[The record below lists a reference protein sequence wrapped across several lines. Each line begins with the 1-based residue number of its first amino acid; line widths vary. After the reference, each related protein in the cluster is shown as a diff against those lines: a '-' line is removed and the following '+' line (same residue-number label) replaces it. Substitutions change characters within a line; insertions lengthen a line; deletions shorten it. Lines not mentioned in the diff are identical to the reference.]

1 MTWNG
6 EDLDIEAYLARVGHE
21 GEPKPDFDTLRALH
35 RAHVASIP
43 FENLEMMLERPVP
56 LDLAALQDKLV
67 RQRRGGYCYEQN
79 LLFAAVL
86 ERIGFAVTG
95 LGARVRAGASSRR
108 AVTHMLLK
116 VEADG
121 REWHCDVGFG
131 AEGLLEPI
139 PLGRGQGEGH
149 DEGGVLQ
156 DVPQDVRQDVRQ
168 GKWRFGIVQEAN
180 GARVLRTEHADGW
193 FDLYEYTLE
202 ERLPVDYVVMNH
214 YTSTHPRS
222 SFIRRPVVQRAAPDV
237 RRTLVGEH
245 LTVTRPDGTSDERD
259 LSAQELAEVLAR
271 EFGIE
276 LNAED
281 RAELIR
287 AHYAGA

>member
-6 EDLDIEAYLARVGHE
+6 EEVDIEAYLARIGHE
-21 GEPKPDFDTLRALH
+21 GGTKPDLDTLRALH
-35 RAHVASIP
+35 RAHVAAIP
-43 FENLEMMLERPVP
+43 FENLEMMLGRSVP

-95 LGARVRAGASSRR
+95 LGGRVRAGASSRR

-121 REWHCDVGFG
+121 RQWHCDVGFG

-139 PLGRGQGEGH
+139 PMG
-149 DEGGVLQ
+149 DEG
-156 DVPQDVRQDVRQ
+156 DVRQDVRQ
-168 GKWRFGIVQEAN
+168 GEWRFGIVQEAN

-214 YTSTHPRS
+214 YTSTHPLS
-222 SFIRRPVVQRAAPDV
+222 PFIRRPVIQRPTPEE
-237 RRTLVGEH
+237 RRTLVGDR
-245 LTVTRPDGTSDERD
+245 LTVMRPDGTSDERRV
-259 LSAQELAEVLAR
+259 SAGELGEVLDR

-276 LNAED
+276 LNADD

>member
-6 EDLDIEAYLARVGHE
+6 EELDIAAYLAKVGYE
-21 GEPKPDFDTLRALH
+21 GEAKPDFDTLRALH
-35 RAHVASIP
+35 RAHVAAIP
-43 FENLEMMLERPVP
+43 FENLEMMVGRPVP

-79 LLFAAVL
+79 LLFAAAL
-86 ERIGFAVTG
+86 ERIGFPVTG

-121 REWHCDVGFG
+121 QQWHCDVGFG

-139 PLGRGQGEGH
+139 LMGD
-149 DEGGVLQ
+149 DEV
-156 DVPQDVRQDVRQ
+156 DVRQ
-168 GKWRFGIVQEAN
+168 GAWRFGIVQAAN

-193 FDLYEYTLE
+193 FDLYEYTWE

-214 YTSTHPRS
+214 YTSTHPKS
-222 SFIRRPVVQRAAPDV
+222 SFIRRPVLQRAAPDA
-237 RRTLVGEH
+237 RRMLVGEH
-245 LTVTRPDGTSDERD
+245 LTVTRPDGTSGERD
-259 LSAQELAEVLAR
+259 VSADELGDVLAR

-276 LNAED
+276 LNAD
-281 RAELIR
+281 DYAELIR
-287 AHYAGA
+287 KHYAGA

>member
-6 EDLDIEAYLARVGHE
+6 EELHIEAYLARVGHE
-21 GEPKPDFDTLRALH
+21 GEAKPDFDTLRALH

-43 FENLEMMLERPVP
+43 FENLEMMLGRSVP
-56 LDLAALQDKLV
+56 LDLGALQDKLV

-79 LLFAAVL
+79 LLFAAAL

-95 LGARVRAGASSRR
+95 LGARVRVGASSRR
-108 AVTHMLLK
+108 AVTHMLLR

-121 REWHCDVGFG
+121 RQWHCDVGFG

-139 PLGRGQGEGH
+139 PMG
-149 DEGGVLQ
+149 DEG
-156 DVPQDVRQDVRQ
+156 DVRQDVRQ
-168 GKWRFGIVQEAN
+168 GEWRFGIVQEAN

-202 ERLPVDYVVMNH
+202 ERLTVDYVVMNH
-214 YTSTHPRS
+214 YTSTHPLS
-222 SFIRRPVVQRAAPDV
+222 SFIRRPVIQRAAPEM
-237 RRTLVGEH
+237 RRTLVGER
-245 LTVTRPDGTSDERD
+245 LAVTRPDGTSDERD
-259 LSAQELAEVLAR
+259 VSAQELGDVLDR

-276 LNAED
+276 LTADD
-281 RAELIR
+281 RAGLIR

>member
-6 EDLDIEAYLARVGHE
+6 EELDIEAYLARIGHE
-21 GEPKPDFDTLRALH
+21 GEAKPDFDTLRALH

-43 FENLEMMLERPVP
+43 FENLEMMLGRPVP
-56 LDLAALQDKLV
+56 LDLGALQDKLV

-79 LLFAAVL
+79 LLFAAAL

-121 REWHCDVGFG
+121 RQWHCDVGFG

-139 PLGRGQGEGH
+139 PMG
-149 DEGGVLQ
+149 DEG
-156 DVPQDVRQDVRQ
+156 DVRQDVRQ
-168 GKWRFGIVQEAN
+168 GEWRFAIAQEPN

-214 YTSTHPRS
+214 YTSTHSLS
-222 SFIRRPVVQRAAPDV
+222 SFIRRPVIQRAAPEV
-237 RRTLVGEH
+237 RRALVGER
-245 LTVTRPDGTSDERD
+245 LTVTRPDGTSDERGVP
-259 LSAQELAEVLAR
+259 AEELGDVLDR
-271 EFGIE
+271 EFGVA
-276 LNAED
+276 LSADD

>member
-6 EDLDIEAYLARVGHE
+6 EELDIDAYLARVGHE
-21 GEPKPDFDTLRALH
+21 GEVKPDFDTLRALH

-43 FENLEMMLERPVP
+43 FENLEMMLGRPVP

-79 LLFAAVL
+79 LLLAAAL

-95 LGARVRAGASSRR
+95 LGARVRVGASSRR

-121 REWHCDVGFG
+121 RQWHCDVGFG

-139 PLGRGQGEGH
+139 PMG
-149 DEGGVLQ
+149 DK
-156 DVPQDVRQDVRQ
+156 DDVRQDVRQ
-168 GKWRFGIVQEAN
+168 GEWRFGIVPEVD

-222 SFIRRPVVQRAAPDV
+222 SFIRRPVIQRAAPDA

-259 LSAQELAEVLAR
+259 VSADELSEVLAR
-271 EFGIE
+271 EFDIE
-276 LNAED
+276 LTAD
-281 RAELIR
+281 DCAELIR